1 MTTQLLIAGFGGQG
15 VLFAGKFL
23 AYKGL
28 IEGRQLSWL
37 PSYGPEMRGGT
48 ANCSVILSDEPVGS
62 PIVSKPDAL
71 IVMNLPSLDKYED
84 SVVSGGS
91 VFVDSTLI
99 ERKLRRDDV
108 KAFYV
113 PATALANELGTPSLA
128 NMIMVGHMSAPALAG
143 DNTPSSLSSAVVTDI
158 LRNELNFR
166 GVIITD
172 AMNMAAISNY
182 YGADE
187 AAIMALKAGCDMIL
201 MPEDF
206 EKAYNGVLEA
216 VRNGTISEERIN
228 DSLRRIYRI
237 KYADKIG
244 Q

>member
-99 ERKLRRDDV
+99 ERKLRREDV

-113 PATALANELGTPSLA
+113 PATALANELGTPSPA
-128 NMIMVGHMSAPALAG
+128 NMIMVGKFIKETGAVSA
-143 DNTPSSLSSAVVTDI
+143 DD
-158 LRNELNFR
+158 
-166 GVIITD
+166 
-172 AMNMAAISNY
+172 M
-182 YGADE
+182 E
-187 AAIMALKAGCDMIL
+187 AALKKVVSARHQDMLKANLNAIKRG
-201 MPEDF
+201 F
-206 EKAYNGVLEA
+206 EC
-216 VRNGTISEERIN
+216 
-228 DSLRRIYRI
+228 
-237 KYADKIG
+237 
-244 Q
+244 